1 MNRYKYIIYRLYNWR
16 LKNKDLNPELRVV
29 ITMSILHCTQLLLVY
44 EILITV
50 VPSLRTKFKF
60 TDLFVIIF
68 FICFIGLYAL
78 LFYRKE
84 KWKGYIEQF
93 KNETPKERRR
103 GTIILLLFTIG
114 TIVVTL
120 MTTVIL
126 GTLFW

>member
-1 MNRYKYIIYRLYNWR
+1 
-16 LKNKDLNPELRVV
+16 
-29 ITMSILHCTQLLLVY
+29 MSILHCTQLLLVY